1 MNIIFVCLG
10 NICRSPIAEGVFRQK
25 LKERKLKGNVSSA
38 GTMHWHQGKP
48 PHSSSQ
54 QICKNNGVDISHQRS
69 QLFQAEMFQDFDWII
84 AMDEL
89 NKVDL
94 LLLCQNEIDRNK
106 IILFSDVIPNYQPL
120 DVPDPY
126 YGDFSD
132 YELVYKIINELC
144 QAFIEKYFIQ

>member
-10 NICRSPIAEGVFRQK
+10 NICRSPIAEGILRQK
-25 LKERKLKGNVSSA
+25 LKENNLKGYVASA

-48 PHSSSQ
+48 PHPSSQ
-54 QICKNNGVDISHQRS
+54 QICKNNGVDISQQRS
-69 QLFQAEMFQDFDWII
+69 QLFQHEMFQAFDWII

-94 LLLCQNEIDRNK
+94 LLLCQNETERNK
-106 IILFSDVIPNYQPL
+106 IILFSDVIPNYQPKN
-120 DVPDPY
+120 VPDPY

-132 YELVYKIINELC
+132 YERVYKIINELC